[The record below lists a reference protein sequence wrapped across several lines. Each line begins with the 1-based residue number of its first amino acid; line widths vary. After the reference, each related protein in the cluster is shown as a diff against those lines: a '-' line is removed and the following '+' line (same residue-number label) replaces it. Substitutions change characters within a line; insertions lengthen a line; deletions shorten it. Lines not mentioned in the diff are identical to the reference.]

1 MGLDRNS
8 KIGIIG
14 SGFVGGSLAV
24 ALSRVGYNVIAASS
38 RRFVSAEAL
47 AQRIEGCKAFVNS
60 QEVIDVSDVV
70 FLTTPDDSNI
80 SYASSCAIIY
90 FSCKSCIWN
99 IILSTH
105 LINNA
110 R

>member
-38 RRFVSAEAL
+38 RRFVSAETL
-47 AQRIEGCKAFVNS
+47 AQRIEGCKAFVSS

-70 FLTTPDDSNI
+70 FLTTPDDLIKSI
-80 SYASSCAIIY
+80 SEG
-90 FSCKSCIWN
+90 
-99 IILSTH
+99 L
-105 LINNA
+105 
-110 R
+110 

>member
-24 ALSRVGYNVIAASS
+24 ALSRVGYNVVAASS

-47 AQRIEGCKAFVNS
+47 AK
-60 QEVIDVSDVV
+60 
-70 FLTTPDDSNI
+70 
-80 SYASSCAIIY
+80 
-90 FSCKSCIWN
+90 
-99 IILSTH
+99 LS
-105 LINNA
+105 LIHI
-110 R
+110 